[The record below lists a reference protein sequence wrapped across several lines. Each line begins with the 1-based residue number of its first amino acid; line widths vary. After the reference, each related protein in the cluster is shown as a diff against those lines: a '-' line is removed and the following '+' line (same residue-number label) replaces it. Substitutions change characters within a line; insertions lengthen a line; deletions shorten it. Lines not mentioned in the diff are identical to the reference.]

1 MLILLSVSVI
11 EICVG
16 VGVASVLIGGLGI
29 HYIRKAKARK
39 KGKGGCCG
47 DCSCCS
53 VFFQRFVKARKKQK
67 GKLISLTNT

>member
-53 VFFQRFVKARKKQK
+53 GFSFSFKDLLKQEKNKKE
-67 GKLISLTNT
+67 N

>member
-29 HYIRKAKARK
+29 HYIRTAKARK

-53 VFFQRFVKARKKQK
+53 GCSFSFKDLLKQEKNKKE
-67 GKLISLTNT
+67 N